1 MPTLPKASSAITLI
15 NLDQLTEHD
24 QEALVSEGLI
34 DAEVFDYAKDKNE
47 TSFMEENKEKL
58 TIVFQIL
65 DRQEE
70 SYHPNH
76 IPRVIPITLF
86 LNDQSLYILGH
97 DHSLALIEEVFPDL
111 DESCSPRHLV
121 FQLLTAF
128 TKQYVP
134 LMDEIAQQRDKL
146 IEALCQKANKTNLES
161 LANLQSGTVYILM
174 GSKQNEQML
183 AELKNM
189 PGQQDLEE
197 DEAEQLRDAIIEARQ
212 LSNMCD
218 LNTRVLKEISSS
230 YNNVLS
236 NNLNNNVTSLTIF
249 SIGISIIAM
258 VTSFYGMNV
267 KLPFAKV
274 DSVWFWIVLT
284 TSLVALLIMVV
295 MYWYVHKRNRN
306 ASKRI

>member
-97 DHSLALIEEVFPDL
+97 DHSLALIEEVFPGL
-111 DESCSPRHLV
+111 DESRSPRHLV

-146 IEALCQKANKTNLES
+146 IEALRQKANKTNLES

>member
-1 MPTLPKASSAITLI
+1 MLTLPKASSAITLI

-111 DESCSPRHLV
+111 DESRSPRHLV

-146 IEALCQKANKTNLES
+146 IEALRQKANKTNLES

-284 TSLVALLIMVV
+284 TSLVVLLIMVV

>member
-1 MPTLPKASSAITLI
+1 
-15 NLDQLTEHD
+15 
-24 QEALVSEGLI
+24 EA
-34 DAEVFDYAKDKNE
+34 
-47 TSFMEENKEKL
+47 
-58 TIVFQIL
+58 
-65 DRQEE
+65 
-70 SYHPNH
+70 YHPNH

-97 DHSLALIEEVFPDL
+97 DHSLTLIEEVFPDL
-111 DESCSPRHLV
+111 DESRSPRHLV

-146 IEALCQKANKTNLES
+146 IEALRQKANKTNLES

-218 LNTRVLKEISSS
+218 LN
-230 YNNVLS
+230 
-236 NNLNNNVTSLTIF
+236 
-249 SIGISIIAM
+249 
-258 VTSFYGMNV
+258 
-267 KLPFAKV
+267 
-274 DSVWFWIVLT
+274 
-284 TSLVALLIMVV
+284 
-295 MYWYVHKRNRN
+295 
-306 ASKRI
+306 

>member
-70 SYHPNH
+70 AYHPNH
-76 IPRVIPITLF
+76 IPLVIPITLF
-86 LNDQSLYILGH
+86 LNDQSLYILGY
-97 DHSLALIEEVFPDL
+97 DHSLALIEEVFPGL
-111 DESCSPRHLV
+111 DESRSPRHLV

-146 IEALCQKANKTNLES
+146 IEALRQKANKTNLES

-183 AELKNM
+183 AELKDM

-212 LSNMCD
+212 LSNMRD

>member
-1 MPTLPKASSAITLI
+1 MLTLPKASSAITLI

-111 DESCSPRHLV
+111 DESRSPRHLV

-146 IEALCQKANKTNLES
+146 IEALSQKANKTNLES

>member
-70 SYHPNH
+70 AYHPNH
-76 IPRVIPITLF
+76 IPLVIPITLF
-86 LNDQSLYILGH
+86 LNDQSLYILGY
-97 DHSLALIEEVFPDL
+97 DHSLALIEEVFSGL
-111 DESCSPRHLV
+111 DESRSPRHLV

-146 IEALCQKANKTNLES
+146 IEALRQKANKTNLES

-183 AELKNM
+183 AELKDM

-267 KLPFAKV
+267 KLPFAKI

>member
-70 SYHPNH
+70 AYHPNH
-76 IPRVIPITLF
+76 IPLVVPITLF
-86 LNDQSLYILGH
+86 LNDQSLYILGY
-97 DHSLALIEEVFPDL
+97 DHSLALIEEVFPGL
-111 DESCSPRHLV
+111 DESRSPRHLV

-146 IEALCQKANKTNLES
+146 IEALRQKANKTNLES

-183 AELKNM
+183 AELKDM

-212 LSNMCD
+212 LSNMRD

>member
-1 MPTLPKASSAITLI
+1 MLTLPKASSAITLI

-111 DESCSPRHLV
+111 DESRSPRHLV

-146 IEALCQKANKTNLES
+146 IEALRQKANKTNLES

>member
-70 SYHPNH
+70 AYHPNH
-76 IPRVIPITLF
+76 IPLVIPITLF
-86 LNDQSLYILGH
+86 LNDQSLYILGY

-111 DESCSPRHLV
+111 DESRSPRHLV

-146 IEALCQKANKTNLES
+146 IEALRQKANKTNLES

>member
-97 DHSLALIEEVFPDL
+97 DHSLTLIEEVFPDL
-111 DESCSPRHLV
+111 DESRSPRHLV
-121 FQLLTAF
+121 F
-128 TKQYVP
+128 
-134 LMDEIAQQRDKL
+134 
-146 IEALCQKANKTNLES
+146 
-161 LANLQSGTVYILM
+161 
-174 GSKQNEQML
+174 
-183 AELKNM
+183 
-189 PGQQDLEE
+189 
-197 DEAEQLRDAIIEARQ
+197 
-212 LSNMCD
+212 
-218 LNTRVLKEISSS
+218 
-230 YNNVLS
+230 
-236 NNLNNNVTSLTIF
+236 
-249 SIGISIIAM
+249 
-258 VTSFYGMNV
+258 
-267 KLPFAKV
+267 
-274 DSVWFWIVLT
+274 
-284 TSLVALLIMVV
+284 
-295 MYWYVHKRNRN
+295 
-306 ASKRI
+306 

>member
-97 DHSLALIEEVFPDL
+97 DHSLTLIEEVFPDL
-111 DESCSPRHLV
+111 DESRSPRHLV

-146 IEALCQKANKTNLES
+146 IEALRQKANKTNLES
-161 LANLQSGTVYILM
+161 LANLQSGTIYILM

-183 AELKNM
+183 AELKDM

-218 LNTRVLKEISSS
+218 LNTCVLKEISSS

>member
-47 TSFMEENKEKL
+47 TSFMEESKEKL

-70 SYHPNH
+70 AYHPNH
-76 IPRVIPITLF
+76 IPLVIPITLF
-86 LNDQSLYILGH
+86 LNDQSLYIWGY

-111 DESCSPRHLV
+111 DESRSPRHLV

-146 IEALCQKANKTNLES
+146 IEALRQKANKTNLES

>member
-1 MPTLPKASSAITLI
+1 MKPHL
-15 NLDQLTEHD
+15 
-24 QEALVSEGLI
+24 
-34 DAEVFDYAKDKNE
+34 
-47 TSFMEENKEKL
+47 MEENKEKL

-146 IEALCQKANKTNLES
+146 IEALRQKANKTNLES

>member
-70 SYHPNH
+70 AYHPNH
-76 IPRVIPITLF
+76 IPLVIPITLF
-86 LNDQSLYILGH
+86 LNDQSLYILGY
-97 DHSLALIEEVFPDL
+97 DHSLALIEEVFPGL
-111 DESCSPRHLV
+111 DESRSPRHLV

-146 IEALCQKANKTNLES
+146 IEALRQKVNKTNLES

-183 AELKNM
+183 AELKDM

-212 LSNMCD
+212 LSNMRD

>member
-76 IPRVIPITLF
+76 IPCVIPITLF

-97 DHSLALIEEVFPDL
+97 DHSLTLIEEVFPDL
-111 DESCSPRHLV
+111 DESRSPRHLV

-146 IEALCQKANKTNLES
+146 IEALRQKANKTNLES

-183 AELKNM
+183 AELKDM

>member
-1 MPTLPKASSAITLI
+1 MLTLPKASSAITLI

-111 DESCSPRHLV
+111 DESRSPRHLV

-146 IEALCQKANKTNLES
+146 IEALRQKANKTNLES

-258 VTSFYGMNV
+258 ITSFYGMNV

>member
-70 SYHPNH
+70 AYHPNH
-76 IPRVIPITLF
+76 IPLVIPITLF
-86 LNDQSLYILGH
+86 LNDQSLYILGY
-97 DHSLALIEEVFPDL
+97 DHSLALIEEVFPGL
-111 DESCSPRHLV
+111 DESRSPRHLV

-146 IEALCQKANKTNLES
+146 IEALRQKANKTNLES

-183 AELKNM
+183 AELKDM

-267 KLPFAKV
+267 KLPFAKI
-274 DSVWFWIVLT
+274 DSVWFWIVLA

>member
-97 DHSLALIEEVFPDL
+97 DHSLTLIEEVFPDL
-111 DESCSPRHLV
+111 DESRSPRHLV

-146 IEALCQKANKTNLES
+146 IEALRQKANKTNLES

-174 GSKQNEQML
+174 SSKQNEQML
-183 AELKNM
+183 AELKDM

-258 VTSFYGMNV
+258 VTSFYDMNV

>member
-1 MPTLPKASSAITLI
+1 
-15 NLDQLTEHD
+15 
-24 QEALVSEGLI
+24 
-34 DAEVFDYAKDKNE
+34 
-47 TSFMEENKEKL
+47 MEENKEKL

-97 DHSLALIEEVFPDL
+97 DHSLTLIEEVFPDL
-111 DESCSPRHLV
+111 DESRSPRHLV

-146 IEALCQKANKTNLES
+146 IEALRQKANKTNLES

-183 AELKNM
+183 AELKDM

>member
-70 SYHPNH
+70 AYHPNY

-97 DHSLALIEEVFPDL
+97 DHSLTLIEEVFPDL
-111 DESCSPRHLV
+111 DESRSPRHLV

-134 LMDEIAQQRDKL
+134 LMDEIVQQRDKL
-146 IEALCQKANKTNLES
+146 IEALRQKANKTNLES
-161 LANLQSGTVYILM
+161 LANLQSDTVYILM

-183 AELKNM
+183 AELKDM

-267 KLPFAKV
+267 KLHFAKV

>member
-34 DAEVFDYAKDKNE
+34 DTEVFDYAKDKNE

-70 SYHPNH
+70 AYHPNH

-97 DHSLALIEEVFPDL
+97 DHSLALIEEVFSGL
-111 DESCSPRHLV
+111 DESRSPRHLV

-146 IEALCQKANKTNLES
+146 IEALRQKANKTNLES

-183 AELKNM
+183 AELKDM

-197 DEAEQLRDAIIEARQ
+197 DDAEQLRDAIIEARQ

-267 KLPFAKV
+267 KLPFAKI

>member
-70 SYHPNH
+70 AYHPNH
-76 IPRVIPITLF
+76 IPSVIPITLF

-111 DESCSPRHLV
+111 DESRSPHHLV

-128 TKQYVP
+128 TKHYVP

-146 IEALCQKANKTNLES
+146 IEALRQKANKTNLES

-183 AELKNM
+183 AELKDM
-189 PGQQDLEE
+189 PGQQNLEE

>member
-70 SYHPNH
+70 AYHPNH
-76 IPRVIPITLF
+76 IPLVIPITLF
-86 LNDQSLYILGH
+86 LNDQSLYILGY
-97 DHSLALIEEVFPDL
+97 DHSLALIEEVFPGL
-111 DESCSPRHLV
+111 DESRSPRHLV
-121 FQLLTAF
+121 FQLF

-146 IEALCQKANKTNLES
+146 IEALRQKANKTNLES

-183 AELKNM
+183 AELKDM

-267 KLPFAKV
+267 KLPFAKI

-284 TSLVALLIMVV
+284 TSLVALVSMVV

-306 ASKRI
+306 ASQRI

>member
-70 SYHPNH
+70 AYHPNH
-76 IPRVIPITLF
+76 IPLVIPITLF
-86 LNDQSLYILGH
+86 LNDQSLYILGY
-97 DHSLALIEEVFPDL
+97 DHSLALIEEVFSGL
-111 DESCSPRHLV
+111 DESRSPRHLV

-146 IEALCQKANKTNLES
+146 IEALRQKANKTNLES

-183 AELKNM
+183 AELKDM

-258 VTSFYGMNV
+258 VTSFYGMNG
-267 KLPFAKV
+267 KLPFAKI

>member
-47 TSFMEENKEKL
+47 TSFMEESKEKL

-70 SYHPNH
+70 AYHPNH
-76 IPRVIPITLF
+76 IPLVIPITLF
-86 LNDQSLYILGH
+86 LNDQSLYILGY

-111 DESCSPRHLV
+111 DESRSPRHLV

-146 IEALCQKANKTNLES
+146 IEALRQKANKTNLES

>member
-1 MPTLPKASSAITLI
+1 MLTLPKASSAITLI

-111 DESCSPRHLV
+111 DESRSPRHLV

-146 IEALCQKANKTNLES
+146 IEALSQKANKTNLES

-284 TSLVALLIMVV
+284 TSLVALLIMIV

>member
-121 FQLLTAF
+121 FQLLMAF

-146 IEALCQKANKTNLES
+146 IEALRQKANKTNLES

-284 TSLVALLIMVV
+284 TSLVTLLIMVV

>member
-111 DESCSPRHLV
+111 DESRSPRHLV

-146 IEALCQKANKTNLES
+146 IEALRQKANKTNLES

-183 AELKNM
+183 AELKDM

>member
-146 IEALCQKANKTNLES
+146 IEALRQKANNTNLES